1 MAEHLF
7 LALHSTVTEHRKDN
21 HKVEGTLNNHDD
33 QTGNYW
39 AEGKCSTTSLFF
51 NDQVVNYYKHTGWL
65 YKIIFLADLSMSKQ
79 AMKAI
84 ANKMLCNVA
93 HTFLFYY
100 KKNST
105 GLSKLKQANETK

>member
-1 MAEHLF
+1 MLAIVSLLNSEFGLNNIIKIVTHNTLLNKCINIFQNFRVRVAEHLF

-65 YKIIFLADLSMSKQ
+65 Y
-79 AMKAI
+79 
-84 ANKMLCNVA
+84 
-93 HTFLFYY
+93 
-100 KKNST
+100 
-105 GLSKLKQANETK
+105 